1 MVCELL
7 TCCTNRSGERRP
19 ALRRGNLS
27 WRYLYSPLIVFPAMA
42 RPSHSTGDVRD
53 QLPACEVVLNLRPGR
68 FWDFVLWS
76 RNERR
81 ANDAG
86 NLWCQLPRVYGADR
100 PGFPLDTQEWLCR
113 NRPKGQRYPRRSG
126 TKHLKFRAFSATSS
140 QKRLSGLLVRPSLHC
155 PRSERQVSSSRI
167 SELRTYAAG
176 NLDVEIRDP
185 RCRFSGFRGN
195 SRCCRPP
202 TAPAGRLH
210 CSSRQI
216 SHRQEPRRQ
225 IPCREGACGDHQ
237 GLI

>member
-1 MVCELL
+1 MLE
-7 TCCTNRSGERRP
+7 TFGASYRAYMARTGR
-19 ALRRGNLS
+19 
-27 WRYLYSPLIVFPAMA
+27 VFP
-42 RPSHSTGDVRD
+42 SI
-53 QLPACEVVLNLRPGR
+53 LRNS
-68 FWDFVLWS
+68 FAETDL
-76 RNERR
+76 
-81 ANDAG
+81 
-86 NLWCQLPRVYGADR
+86 
-100 PGFPLDTQEWLCR
+100 
-113 NRPKGQRYPRRSG
+113 KGQRYPRRSG

-237 GLI
+237 GLISRSIRAHRSFRSVAFAWGSRINCDIES